1 MSNGSLMRITPLA
14 VWARNLSLD
23 ELEQAVEAEVSMTH
37 SRREM
42 WQVITAYCLAIKV
55 LLKNSDNPSKATL
68 ALEAVREFA
77 NREGIGQE
85 INDWLAI
92 AESLCQKTRN
102 MGGIAA

>member
-37 SRREM
+37 S
-42 WQVITAYCLAIKV
+42 KV